1 MNKLSF
7 SSAAHARRCGI
18 NIKTGEVTE
27 KGKQRPARTRRATT
41 PKLRKVRPCIYI
53 ETKTE
58 DGTVYEG
65 SNGAWLKVTD
75 KAVIVRVPNPV
86 STNLMWR
93 ASAEQKNVLSR
104 VAREYKYKIFRLI
117 APLLLAIGWHPLTDL
132 CEARLVVQPPSKSRS
147 YSNKTHPRYDV
158 DNYSKPVLDALKGM
172 QMLFKDD
179 NIFISESVVF
189 AEPVPNGCVWVSC
202 VRLDDRQT
210 DWMHTEV
217 NMDWLGG
224 RV

>member
-1 MNKLSF
+1 MIPFKN
-7 SSAAHARRCGI
+7 AGRARRYGI
-18 NIKTGEVTE
+18 NIKTGKFIDRER
-27 KGKQRPARTRRATT
+27 GRPARAKRATN
-41 PKLRKVRPCIYI
+41 PKPKKIRPCAVV
-53 ETKTE
+53 KTQVI

-65 SNGAWLKVTD
+65 NNGAWLKVTD
-75 KAVIVRVPNPV
+75 KAVIVRIPNPV
-86 STNLMWR
+86 STNQMWR

-104 VAREYKYKIFRLI
+104 VAREYKAKVFRLI
-117 APLLLAIGWHPLTDL
+117 APLLLAIGWQSLNEL

-179 NIFISESVVF
+179 NIFIRETVAF

-202 VRLDDRQT
+202 VRLDADQT
-210 DWMHTEV
+210 DWMHAGV

-224 RV
+224 HA

>member
-1 MNKLSF
+1 MVMTQLSF

-18 NIKTGEVTE
+18 NIKTGEQTE
-27 KGKQRPARTRRATT
+27 KGKQRPARRVRAAR
-41 PKLRKVRPCIYI
+41 LRKVHPCQYI
-53 ETKTE
+53 EIKTD
-58 DGTVYEG
+58 DGVVYE
-65 SNGAWLKVTD
+65 SKNGAWLKVTD

-86 STNLMWR
+86 STNRMWR
-93 ASAEQKNVLSR
+93 ASDHTNHLSGE
-104 VAREYKYKIFRLI
+104 ARAYKTKVFRLL
-117 APLLLAIGWHPLTDL
+117 APLLAAIGWQSLTEL
-132 CEARLVVQPPSKSRS
+132 CEVRLIVQPPSKLKN

>member
-1 MNKLSF
+1 MIPFKN
-7 SSAAHARRCGI
+7 AGHARRYGI
-18 NIKTGEVTE
+18 NIKTGDFIDRER
-27 KGKQRPARTRRATT
+27 GRPARAKRATN
-41 PKLRKVRPCIYI
+41 PKPKKIRLCAVV
-53 ETKTE
+53 KTQVI

-65 SNGAWLKVTD
+65 NNGAWLKVTD

-86 STNLMWR
+86 STNRMWR
-93 ASAEQKNVLSR
+93 ASDHANHLSEE
-104 VAREYKYKIFRLI
+104 ARAYKTKVFRLL
-117 APLLLAIGWHPLTDL
+117 APLLAAIGWQSLTEL
-132 CEARLVVQPPSKSRS
+132 CEARLIVQPPSKLKN